1 MSQTIVGDLAVELGM
16 STEEFQRAL
25 AHAQVQAQA
34 AANKIQGQINQAGK
48 SAGSGLN
55 PQGLLAVSRAVD
67 DVQYGF
73 RGVINNIESI
83 VTGLG
88 GSAGVAG
95 AATIAAV
102 AIAAIGPKI
111 AEIVSATGPMER
123 LSDTLREIQSSGI
136 QNTFLGIAAQAK
148 ATQEA
153 FEASAKELEKMRSQ
167 RFTIPFSAGG
177 PGMAR
182 PLEAIELSGTD
193 PREMF
198 AQRLRVN
205 ELAQNAARDA
215 FRATQQRQRV
225 AMAGLAGNDLTTDQQ
240 DQTKLNQKLFQ
251 AAVDKLGGGQNLA
264 DALKIKNLGN
274 PGLFGAF
281 KEGDLK
287 ATDEAVRLLGLQA
300 ERAKVMADEFE
311 RATGAAA
318 ELAKIENDA
327 IRQQKRIDNRQF
339 EEYQRAVFEQD
350 KLINRRDAMQ
360 MTMNRSEIV
369 GASDVFARNL
379 NAGQEDPQLK
389 ELKEI
394 KEEIKNLGSLTGILN

>member
-1 MSQTIVGDLAVELGM
+1 MSQTIVGNLAVELGM

-34 AANKIQGQINQAGK
+34 AANKIQNQVNSAGK
-48 SAGSGLN
+48 SASSGVN
-55 PQGLLAVSRAVD
+55 PQGLLAVSRAID

-102 AIAAIGPKI
+102 AISAIAPKI
-111 AEIVSATGPMER
+111 AALVSAVDPITQ
-123 LSDTLREIQSSGI
+123 LSLSLKEIQMSGAAG
-136 QNTFLGIAAQAK
+136 TFVGIAEQAK
-148 ATQEA
+148 ATQAA
-153 FEASAKELEKMRSQ
+153 FEAASEVLKGMQ
-167 RFTIPFSAGG
+167 TQQFTISPFAGG
-177 PGMAR
+177 PGMGAA
-182 PLEAIELSGTD
+182 PQAGLTGED
-193 PREMF
+193 PVAVF
-198 AQRLRVN
+198 AQRVATN
-205 ELAQNAARDA
+205 QLAQDAARQA
-215 FRATQQRQRV
+215 FEANRARSRI
-225 AMAGLAGNDLTTDQQ
+225 AAGGLAGFELTTDQQ

-274 PGLFGAF
+274 PALFGSF

-300 ERAKVMADEFE
+300 EQAKIMADEFE

-318 ELAKIENDA
+318 ELAKIENDS

-339 EEYQRAVFEQD
+339 EEYQRAVFDQD
-350 KLINRRDAMQ
+350 KLIKRRDAID
-360 MTMNRSEIV
+360 MTLNRSEIV

-394 KEEIKNLGSLTGILN
+394 KEEIKNLGSVTGILN